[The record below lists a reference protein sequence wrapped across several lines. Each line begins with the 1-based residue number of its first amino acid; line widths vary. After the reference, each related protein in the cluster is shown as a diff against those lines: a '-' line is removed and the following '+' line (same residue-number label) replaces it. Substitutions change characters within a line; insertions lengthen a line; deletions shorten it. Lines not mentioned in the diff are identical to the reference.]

1 LRAGKLVVTVS
12 VGVGILL
19 GMALAKPSDAG
30 AAPTAAGV
38 HSKYFNPDP
47 ARFLF
52 ENKLRPGMIGY
63 GLTVMRGAKIQKFKV
78 KIIDVIKDFQPDM
91 NVILVRCYGLGLQKS
106 GIIEGMSGS
115 PVYIDGKLIGAIAYG
130 WPYSKDPIGGVQPIR
145 QMLRIPMP
153 NKMAERQEGGG
164 SAISWLLN
172 KATRSDVPGFS
183 TLISRVYPHQL
194 WTQSPA
200 RRSDSSSSG
209 GIRMLST
216 PLMIS
221 SADSSVLR
229 FLRQGLRGSG
239 LTALSGGGA
248 GVDSKLGGEG
258 LLKPGALDL
267 RPGAAISVPLMSGDM
282 DMCAIGTVTAIVHD
296 HVYAFGHR
304 FFAQGPTHLP
314 VAGAYIFHVLPIYK
328 SSFKL
333 GDAAGPIQGSLLMDQ
348 ETGIMGILGPKP
360 ASVPITVRVEY
371 HHPTWV
377 KVFHYNLYPNRNTT
391 VESIGAAILGSM
403 AAKRNLTKKN
413 GKYTVHISGDVH
425 YRNFSL
431 PVDYRATTGNFDPT
445 SVLLPIAILN
455 DNPFHDLAFKSM
467 DFNISIHGTSHAVSL
482 ISASVARRVVK
493 PGGTLVIYAR
503 LRPEHQHSFTA
514 VIRLVVPVGTPKGVY
529 NLQISS
535 RSNLLIDNASIFPQ
549 YFTALSTAS
558 LKRSIRYITSFKS
571 DRLYAQ
577 LVLNTHGLTVGSTS
591 MPNLPASRLTIMTE
605 NPPANV
611 YPLPNSIAT
620 SVPLPGVLAGGEIDI
635 PITVRRHPFGRF
647 AEPIKTQPSPMPFF
661 PGAGPPQMN

>member
-1 LRAGKLVVTVS
+1 
-12 VGVGILL
+12 
-19 GMALAKPSDAG
+19 
-30 AAPTAAGV
+30 
-38 HSKYFNPDP
+38 
-47 ARFLF
+47 
-52 ENKLRPGMIGY
+52 MIGY

-115 PVYIDGKLIGAIAYG
+115 PVYVDGKLIGAIAYG

-153 NKMAERQEGGG
+153 NKMAARQAGGG
-164 SAISWLLN
+164 SAISWLLH
-172 KATRSDVPGFS
+172 KAIRSDIPGYS
-183 TLISRVYPHQL
+183 TLISRVYPHNL
-194 WTQSPA
+194 WNEFPVHQSNA
-200 RRSDSSSSG
+200 SDG

-221 SADSSVLR
+221 SADSSVLH
-229 FLRQGLRGSG
+229 FLREGLQGSG
-239 LTALSGGGA
+239 LTALAGGGA

-282 DMCAIGTVTAIVHD
+282 DMCAIGTVTAIINR

-360 ASVPITVRVEY
+360 ASIPITVKVEY
-371 HHPTWV
+371 HHPSWV

-391 VESIGAAILGSM
+391 IESIGAAILGSM

-425 YRNFSL
+425 YRHLSL
-431 PVDYRATTGNFDPT
+431 PVDYWATTGNFDPA
-445 SVLLPIAILN
+445 SILLPMAILN
-455 DNPFHDLAFKSM
+455 DNPFHNFEFKSM
-467 DFNISIHGTSHAVSL
+467 NFNISVHGTSHAVSL

-493 PGGTLVIYAR
+493 PGGTLVVYVR
-503 LRPEHQHSFTA
+503 LRPEHQHSFVA
-514 VIRLVVPVGTPKGVY
+514 VIRLVVPAGTPPGVY
-529 NLQISS
+529 NLQVSS
-535 RSNLLIDNASIFPQ
+535 RSNLLIDNAAIFPQ
-549 YFTALSTAS
+549 YYLALSTAS
-558 LKRSIRYITSFKS
+558 LKRSIQYITSFKS
-571 DRLYAQ
+571 NRLYAQ

-591 MPNLPASRLTIMTE
+591 MPNLPASRLTIMTA

-611 YPLPNSIAT
+611 YPLPNYVAT
-620 SVPLPGVLAGGEIDI
+620 SVPLPGVLAGGEFDI

-647 AEPIKTQPSPMPFF
+647 AEPVKTQPSPMPFL